1 MTEAG
6 FILSPHLDPGGTSR
20 DAVEWA
26 NRFRTMGARV
36 SLLTLRAGGDFRR
49 RLASDVP
56 YEELGLAGTFLG
68 IPKLLARLRRSPA
81 AFVLTNCAT
90 SACLV
95 SLFKTLGLFQGR
107 LVFVESVNP
116 IQTIRTSGKAALAYR
131 IIHRH
136 ADAVVHLSTFGQ
148 ALSRRLGKA
157 RNSFYIPNIVS
168 SGFSSNRLANPMGM
182 RMIAVGRLDVVK
194 GYDRLIAAMP
204 AVIRAFPEATLRI
217 CGEGD
222 QRAILQAQI
231 EQLGL
236 ASKVKLIGHV
246 DDIAAELAA
255 ADCFILTSRFEGMPN
270 ALVEAF
276 AAGLPAV
283 ATSCG
288 GSVRRLLIQL
298 GAEKALIK
306 ESQDFTACLVAALRR
321 IKSADVVWPAI
332 HKRFSEIHDNDR
344 NFRFLA
350 DLCLSLPSSP
360 LNESRR
366 TH

>member
-26 NRFRTMGARV
+26 NRFRTTGVRV
-36 SLLTLRAGGDFRR
+36 TLLTLRAGGDFRR
-49 RLASDVP
+49 RLATDVP

-95 SLFKTLGLFQGR
+95 SLFKRLGLFHGR

-116 IQTIRTSGKAALAYR
+116 VQTIRSSGKAALAYQ

-136 ADAVVHLSTFGQ
+136 ADAIVHLSRFGQ

-157 RNSFYIPNIVS
+157 PQKSVHIPNIVS
-168 SGFSSNRLANPMGM
+168 AGFSFSRPATQTGM
-182 RMIAVGRLDVVK
+182 RMIAVGRLDPVK

-217 CGEGD
+217 CGGG
-222 QRAILQAQI
+222 ALHLILQAQI

-246 DDIAAELAA
+246 DDIGQELSA
-255 ADCFILTSRFEGMPN
+255 ADCFILTSHFEGMPN
-270 ALVEAF
+270 ALTEAF
-276 AAGLPAV
+276 ATGLPAV

-288 GSVRRLLIQL
+288 GSVRRLLIEL
-298 GAEKALIK
+298 GAEKSLI
-306 ESQDFTACLVAALRR
+306 EEGAEFPASLVAALRR
-321 IKSADVVWPAI
+321 TKCADAGWPAI
-332 HKRFSEIHDNDR
+332 HKRFSEIHDNGR
-344 NFRFLA
+344 NFQSLA
-350 DLCLSLPSSP
+350 ELCLARPS
-360 LNESRR
+360 
-366 TH
+366 

>member
-26 NRFRTMGARV
+26 NRFRTMGVRV
-36 SLLTLRAGGDFRR
+36 TLLTLRAGGDFQR

-95 SLFKTLGLFQGR
+95 SLFKRLGLFHGR
-107 LVFVESVNP
+107 VVFVESVNP
-116 IQTIRTSGKAALAYR
+116 VQTMRSSGKAALAYR

-148 ALSRRLGKA
+148 ALSRRLGQA
-157 RNSFYIPNIVS
+157 RQNSFYIPNIVS
-168 SGFSSNRLANPMGM
+168 SGFSSSRPANPMGM

-204 AVIRAFPEATLRI
+204 AVIRVFPEATLRI
-217 CGEGD
+217 CGGGD

-236 ASKVKLIGHV
+236 VPKVKLIGHV
-246 DDIAAELAA
+246 DDIAPELSA
-255 ADCFILTSRFEGMPN
+255 ADCFILTSHFEGMPN
-270 ALVEAF
+270 ALIEAF

-288 GSVRRLLIQL
+288 GSVRRLLVQL
-298 GAEKALIK
+298 GAEKSLI
-306 ESQDFTACLVAALRR
+306 EEGPEFPASLVAALRR
-321 IKSADVVWPAI
+321 TKCADAGWPAI
-332 HKRFSEIHDNDR
+332 HKRFSEIHDNGR
-344 NFRFLA
+344 NFQSLA
-350 DLCLSLPSSP
+350 ELCLSRPS
-360 LNESRR
+360 
-366 TH
+366 

>member
-26 NRFRTMGARV
+26 NRFSSMGIRVTMM
-36 SLLTLRAGGDFRR
+36 TLRSGGDFRR
-49 RLASDVP
+49 RLARDVP

-95 SLFKTLGLFQGR
+95 SLFKRAGLFHGR

-116 IQTIRTSGKAALAYR
+116 VQTIRSSCKASLAYR

-136 ADAVVHLSTFGQ
+136 ADAVVHLSVFGQ

-157 RNSFYIPNIVS
+157 PQKSFYIPNIVS
-168 SGFSSNRLANPMGM
+168 SGFSPGRPSTPAGM
-182 RMIAVGRLDVVK
+182 RMIAVGRLDPVK

-204 AVIRAFPEATLRI
+204 SVISSFPEATLRI
-217 CGEGD
+217 CGGGAL
-222 QRAILQAQI
+222 RLILQAQI

-246 DDIAAELAA
+246 EDIAPELSA
-255 ADCFILTSRFEGMPN
+255 ADYFILTSYFEGMPN
-270 ALVEAF
+270 ALIEAF

-298 GAEKALIK
+298 GAEKSLIE
-306 ESQDFTACLVAALRR
+306 ESSEFPASLVAALRR
-321 IKSADVVWPAI
+321 AKCADAGWPEI

-344 NFRFLA
+344 NFQSLA
-350 DLCLSLPSSP
+350 GLCLLRHS
-360 LNESRR
+360 
-366 TH
+366 